1 MASILNLI
9 KANLILRIMS
19 DQINCLVL
27 TCVFR
32 SKRLNQGIHNTN
44 FIILDGEMHIILR
57 QLFNK
62 IIKFQLIIN

>member
-1 MASILNLI
+1 
-9 KANLILRIMS
+9 MS
-19 DQINCLVL
+19 DQINCPVL

-32 SKRLNQGIHNTN
+32 SKRLNQGIHHTN

>member
-1 MASILNLI
+1 
-9 KANLILRIMS
+9 MS